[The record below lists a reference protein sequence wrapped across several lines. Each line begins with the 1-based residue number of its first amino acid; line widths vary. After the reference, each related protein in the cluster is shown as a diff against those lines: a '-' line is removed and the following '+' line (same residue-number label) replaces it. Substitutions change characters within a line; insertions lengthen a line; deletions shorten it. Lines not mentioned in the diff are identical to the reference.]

1 MSPSERKIIAQKQQ
15 RKSSS
20 VSAQQGLPKEHFNL
34 RFEDLKKFKTSDLK
48 SFVKVKRSK
57 SETSLKSTLKAT
69 STSWKDQK
77 LKVKVKVEENRDE
90 LEKRREIASKKTP
103 AELSQINSLHDIPL
117 PTTLK
122 RIITST
128 EKKQRSSEEDVE
140 PVKFSTMLKTKLSK
154 SWSNL
159 EKTNGDSSL
168 TSKPPGWLNAECRVR
183 YGFNFDF

>member
-1 MSPSERKIIAQKQQ
+1 M
-15 RKSSS
+15 
-20 VSAQQGLPKEHFNL
+20 SAQQGLPKEHFNL

-48 SFVKVKRSK
+48 NFVKVKRSK

-69 STSWKDQK
+69 SSWKDQK

-103 AELSQINSLHDIPL
+103 AELSQINSLQDIPL

-140 PVKFSTMLKTKLSK
+140 PVKFSTMLKTKLSR

-168 TSKPPGWLNAECRVR
+168 MTSKPPGWLNAECRVR
-183 YGFNFDF
+183 YGFNLNF